1 MARKTQ
7 DAKIL
12 VTGGAGYVGS
22 VVTEEL
28 LASGRKVVVVD
39 DLRQGHRDAVAK
51 DAELVIGDI
60 RDEMLLDD
68 IFKSAKVDAVVH
80 LAADSIIGAS
90 MIDPRVCLENNV
102 IGGMTLLKQMLK
114 HKVTNFVFSSS
125 AAVYGEPRSVPI
137 DESHPTE
144 PINTYGESKLLFER
158 ILVWYGRAYDLKYIS
173 LRYFNAAGASERFG
187 EDHRPESHL
196 VPCVLAAAGGK
207 VASMAVFGNDY
218 PTKDGSCVRDYI
230 HVVDIAQAHILAL
243 KKLKALSGRAYNLG
257 SGSGC
262 SVLQVIKAARKITGA
277 DIPVQFHARRTGDP
291 AVLVAS
297 CDLAKKELGWQPAY
311 TKIEDIIESAWRWKR
326 NYPDGYRK

>member
-1 MARKTQ
+1 MAKKIQET
-7 DAKIL
+7 KIL
-12 VTGGAGYVGS
+12 VTGGAGYIGS

-28 LASGRKVVVVD
+28 LAAGKNVVVVD

-51 DAELVIGDI
+51 DAELIIGDI

-68 IFKSAKVDAVVH
+68 VFKSAKIDAVVH
-80 LAADSIIGAS
+80 LAADSIIGLS
-90 MIDPRVCLENNV
+90 MTDPKSCMENNL

-114 HKVTNFVFSSS
+114 YKVMNLVFSSS
-125 AAVYGEPRSVPI
+125 AAVYGEPLSTPI
-137 DESHPTE
+137 DESHPTK
-144 PINTYGESKLLFER
+144 PINTYGESKLMFER
-158 ILVWYGRAYDLKYIS
+158 MLGWYGMAYGLKHIS

-196 VPCVLAAAGGK
+196 VPSVLAAAIGK
-207 VASMAVFGNDY
+207 AASIAVFGNDY

-243 KKLKALSGRAYNLG
+243 KRLKTLSGKAYNLG

-262 SVLQVIKAARKITGA
+262 SVLQVIRAARKITGA

-297 CDLAKKELGWQPAY
+297 YDMAKKELGWEPAY
-311 TKIEDIIESAWRWKR
+311 TKIEDIIESAWRWRR

>member
-1 MARKTQ
+1 MAKKTK
-7 DAKIL
+7 DTKIL
-12 VTGGAGYVGS
+12 VTGGAGYIGS

-28 LASGRKVVVVD
+28 LASGSKVVVVD

-51 DAELVIGDI
+51 DAELIIGDI
-60 RDEMLLDD
+60 RDELLLDD
-68 IFKSAKVDAVVH
+68 VFKSAKFDAVVH

-90 MIDPRVCLENNV
+90 MTDPRVCLENNV

-114 HKVTNFVFSSS
+114 HGVMNFVFSSS

-137 DESHPTE
+137 EENHPME

-158 ILVWYGRAYDLKYIS
+158 MLFWYGRAYGLKYIS

-187 EDHRPESHL
+187 EDHHPESHL
-196 VPCVLAAAGGK
+196 VPCVLAAAAGK
-207 VASMAVFGNDY
+207 VASIAVFGNDY

-243 KKLKALSGRAYNLG
+243 KRLKTLSGKAYNLG
-257 SGSGC
+257 NGSGY
-262 SVLQVIKAARKITGA
+262 SVLQVIKAARKITGS
-277 DIPVQFHARRTGDP
+277 DIPVQFHQRRSGDP

-297 CDLAKKELGWQPAY
+297 CDLAGKELGWVPAY
-311 TKIEDIIESAWRWKR
+311 NKIEDIIESAWRWTR